1 MWRLAA
7 PARPLGGW
15 SSLDLGDNGLWY
27 PGWSPAGPPFHPA
40 DRGVYDEIISGQLSG
55 VSPEE
60 ISDNLGQDILSQNV
74 CTTVCMCPYMFAGRV
89 SIISIICSNGSPKF
103 IHLKDFLPKTNQAW
117 DSVLGLAVHTESRWT
132 QHVWLGRDWGLG
144 WEMAQSAF

>member
-1 MWRLAA
+1 MC
-7 PARPLGGW
+7 
-15 SSLDLGDNGLWY
+15 
-27 PGWSPAGPPFHPA
+27 
-40 DRGVYDEIISGQLSG
+40 DEIISGQLSR

-60 ISDNLGQDILSQNV
+60 VSDNLGQGVLSQNV
-74 CTTVCMCPYMFAGRV
+74 CTTVCMCPYMFAGRA
-89 SIISIICSNGSPKF
+89 SIISIMFSNGSLKF

-144 WEMAQSAF
+144 WEMVQSAF